1 MNKVKPPIKI
11 YFVLFV
17 SVLLI
22 FTSMA
27 LTTMNSHAEEDLLEK
42 RYDFGP
48 EDKEPVDGFEKVT
61 DQAEY
66 NEETGYGFSDI
77 ENVTADSR
85 DSDDNIKGDFVS
97 FTETAFKVDLPNGD
111 YEVSLIAGD
120 EEEEIEVGVKA
131 ESIQKIEDTS
141 VKAGEFVEEDFEIAL
156 IDGQLII
163 ELTGENPKINA
174 LIIRELPTRSSAD
187 HPSVYIA
194 SDSTAQTY
202 DAYWKPQAGWGQ
214 MLDRYFSSDVVIDNH
229 AIGGRSSKT
238 FYTEGRLDTI
248 LRDIQP
254 KDYVF
259 IQFGHN
265 DSTKSRPERYVT
277 VEQYKEYLE
286 TYVTGIRQRDG
297 IPVLITPVGRRDFNS
312 ETNQFNVSFPEYVEG
327 MEEVAADLDVLLVDL
342 STLSREYYNEIGLE
356 GSRSVFLHAD
366 AGLYEAYPDGVQDDT
381 HFQAYGAIQI
391 ARLLSEGIERL
402 DTKLSDYVRDIE
414 MPETVPEKPTG
425 VKASSISNAGAFLT
439 WDEAGGADIYRIYRK
454 AEGDSNYDLVSTS
467 TVPQINL
474 TGLDEGSA
482 YDIVVTA
489 VNGKGESERSEAI
502 EIRTKEATLK
512 FDFGI
517 EGSPVGDGY
526 TEVNLSTLYTEEQGY
541 GIVDSEGM
549 IGRDRENDDPVLR
562 DWLGYF
568 DVGWDFNVDV
578 PNGFYAV
585 KVYVGD
591 FLGSAR
597 TDLAIDDEEYGTIS
611 APKEGTT
618 EKVIPQVEV
627 TNGQMNFHF
636 GGTTGIANG
645 LELTPILLAPSG
657 LSLDDQSFEPDNV
670 SASISWESV
679 DGASSYSVY
688 RKIDGSNDVELI
700 DTTEEENYTDKTVV
714 VGNEYEYTVT
724 TIDNIDTET
733 APSSPLFVSMIDEE
747 DDISEWDAGKA
758 YVGGEKVTYE
768 GKQYE
773 ALWWTQG
780 ETPGESTV
788 WSQVVEQGDDW
799 VKNNIYVSGDQVSF
813 DGSTYKAQW
822 WTQGEIP
829 GEADVWILVD

>member
-61 DQAEY
+61 DQTEY

-85 DSDDNIKGDFVS
+85 DSEDIIKGDFVS

-174 LIIRELPTRSSAD
+174 LIIRELPMRSSAD

-391 ARLLSEGIERL
+391 ARLLSEGIESL

-414 MPETVPEKPTG
+414 MPDAVTEWEIAQAIRTLRAGRTTLVLTSSPAFLAVAETV
-425 VKASSISNAGAFLT
+425 VHV
-439 WDEAGGADIYRIYRK
+439 R
-454 AEGDSNYDLVSTS
+454 
-467 TVPQINL
+467 
-474 TGLDEGSA
+474 
-482 YDIVVTA
+482 
-489 VNGKGESERSEAI
+489 
-502 EIRTKEATLK
+502 
-512 FDFGI
+512 
-517 EGSPVGDGY
+517 
-526 TEVNLSTLYTEEQGY
+526 
-541 GIVDSEGM
+541 
-549 IGRDRENDDPVLR
+549 RD
-562 DWLGYF
+562 
-568 DVGWDFNVDV
+568 
-578 PNGFYAV
+578 
-585 KVYVGD
+585 
-591 FLGSAR
+591 
-597 TDLAIDDEEYGTIS
+597 
-611 APKEGTT
+611 
-618 EKVIPQVEV
+618 
-627 TNGQMNFHF
+627 
-636 GGTTGIANG
+636 GGTTIG
-645 LELTPILLAPSG
+645 THHS
-657 LSLDDQSFEPDNV
+657 LSRV
-670 SASISWESV
+670 SA
-679 DGASSYSVY
+679 DY
-688 RKIDGSNDVELI
+688 R
-700 DTTEEENYTDKTVV
+700 TA
-714 VGNEYEYTVT
+714 VT
-724 TIDNIDTET
+724 R
-733 APSSPLFVSMIDEE
+733 
-747 DDISEWDAGKA
+747 
-758 YVGGEKVTYE
+758 
-768 GKQYE
+768 
-773 ALWWTQG
+773 
-780 ETPGESTV
+780 
-788 WSQVVEQGDDW
+788 
-799 VKNNIYVSGDQVSF
+799 
-813 DGSTYKAQW
+813 
-822 WTQGEIP
+822 
-829 GEADVWILVD
+829 